1 MIKQKVL
8 DLREEFVP
16 KIIISNKP
24 KWKFEFPISLDLR
37 KLIKDKNKAHRVWV
51 AHRQYDNSETFR
63 LKYVKL
69 RNRCQQQCRK
79 AKRKYEKGIAE
90 QVKSQPKAFW
100 KFANQK
106 LKTKSCVAP
115 LLANPENPHS
125 LCHDEKDKAEILQKQ
140 FVSVHTKEPFGPTP
154 EPPSHILDSYHI
166 CGEVLEHV
174 DVENDLGVTID
185 SALKFEQHILNKI
198 KIANSMMGL
207 IRRVFSYLSPEIF
220 KPLYSAL
227 VRSHLEYAQ
236 AVWSPRY
243 KRMQDMIEQVQIRA
257 TKQVNGLQHLDYP
270 ERLKLLNL
278 PTLKYRRHRGDMI
291 ETWKHFNT
299 YEEQLLPPSFT
310 PRDRPSRRHRRQLY
324 QHRPEDGVYGVQRN
338 SFYFRTTS
346 IWNQLPAEVI
356 EATTLNTFKNRL
368 DSFWERQRFKFDPA
382 EPLPQSTLS
391 QQL

>member
-1 MIKQKVL
+1 MQLWSDKWLLKFNPSKCKV
-8 DLREEFVP
+8 
-16 KIIISNKP
+16 
-24 KWKFEFPISLDLR
+24 ISLGALEN
-37 KLIKDKNKAHRVWV
+37 IVYAH
-51 AHRQYDNSETFR
+51 Q
-63 LKYVKL
+63 
-69 RNRCQQQCRK
+69 
-79 AKRKYEKGIAE
+79 
-90 QVKSQPKAFW
+90 
-100 KFANQK
+100 
-106 LKTKSCVAP
+106 
-115 LLANPENPHS
+115 
-125 LCHDEKDKAEILQKQ
+125 
-140 FVSVHTKEPFGPTP
+140 
-154 EPPSHILDSYHI
+154 YHI

-257 TKQVNGLQHLDYP
+257 TKQVDGLQHLDYP

-278 PTLKYRRHRGDMI
+278 PTLKYRRHREDMI

-368 DSFWERQRFKFDPA
+368 DSFWERQRFKFDLA